1 MEITIVKI
9 GGNIIDDDMALTAFL
24 NNFSAIPGAKI
35 LVHGGGK
42 VASELGK
49 KLNLQPEYVQGRR
62 VTDAATLDL
71 VTMVYGGLINK
82 NIVAGLQ
89 KAGLN
94 AAGLSGADG
103 NLITAVKRPAQ
114 PVDYGFVG
122 DIVQIN
128 TAVLSALIAA
138 EITPVICPLTHDAA
152 GQLLNTNADTIASAL
167 ATALAKTNPV
177 RLLFC
182 FEKSGV
188 LENVE
193 DDATLIESLNASY
206 YQQLKTEEKIH
217 TGMLP
222 KLENAFKAKAA
233 GINTVW
239 LGHANA
245 LADLAKN
252 GLPRGT
258 VIMA

>member
-9 GGNIIDDDMALTAFL
+9 GGNVIDDDAALASFL
-24 NNFSAIPGAKI
+24 TSFSTIAGAKI

-49 KLNLQPEYVQGRR
+49 KLNLIPEYVQGRR

-82 NIVAGLQ
+82 NIVVGLQ
-89 KAGLN
+89 KTGLN

-103 NLITAVKRPAQ
+103 NLITAVKRAAQ

-122 DIVQIN
+122 DIVQVN
-128 TAVLSALIAA
+128 TSVLLALIAA
-138 EITPVICPLTHDAA
+138 DITPVICPLTHDAA
-152 GQLLNTNADTIASAL
+152 GQILNTNADTIAAAL
-167 ATALAKTNPV
+167 ATALAKNNTV
-177 RLLFC
+177 KMLFC

-188 LENVE
+188 LENVD
-193 DDATLIESLNASY
+193 DDATLIESLDALL
-206 YQQLKTEEKIH
+206 YQQLKIEGKIH

-222 KLENAFKAKAA
+222 KLENAFKAKAK
-233 GINTVW
+233 GVNTVW

-245 LADLAKN
+245 LADIDKN

-258 VIMA
+258 VVIT